1 MYTAILSYIFLYVKY
16 IYIFTV
22 YIYMLKATVLWCMHG
37 IHLTSYCNVCNS
49 EQQFAQIKL
58 TEHFYLVSVYQQYYS
73 NIEIF
78 SMVVTIK
85 T

>member
-1 MYTAILSYIFLYVKY
+1 
-16 IYIFTV
+16 
-22 YIYMLKATVLWCMHG
+22 MHG

-49 EQQFAQIKL
+49 EQQFAKIKL
-58 TEHFYLVSVYQQYYS
+58 TEHFYLVSVYQQNYS